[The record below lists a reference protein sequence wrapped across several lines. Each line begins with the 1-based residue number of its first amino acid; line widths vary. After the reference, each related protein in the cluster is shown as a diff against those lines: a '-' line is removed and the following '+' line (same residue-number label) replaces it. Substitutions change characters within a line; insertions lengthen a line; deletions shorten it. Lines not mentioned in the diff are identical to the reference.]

1 MNRIGIIAAVL
12 ICASGMTGCGH
23 IRKIPAKGL
32 LQGYPIETTVDDE
45 RARYYLENYLS
56 GKGGNDTLQ
65 RAIEA
70 LHANLKNDLPSREQL
85 KRIAS
90 DYSLD
95 FGALVF
101 GNQLLKQAGNA
112 DLQKRFSEN
121 LDRIRNGTVDYPRKD
136 VLIMIVPG
144 FDYAK
149 NGSKTGADFASPRRL
164 LEKAGYEIYFVNIDP
179 LGSVE
184 ENAAFLS
191 SCILRNK
198 GRKIALA
205 GASSAGPAIH
215 LALGKSLTDS
225 DLVNVKAWLN
235 LGGILQG
242 VPVLDQVTSG
252 PKGWAFSTIR
262 WFKGWPKESFESM
275 YTQVSRKRFASL
287 AVPKGI
293 RIYNYVGLSLSGNI
307 SDFARDKYLMMR
319 PDGPNDGLT
328 LLPDIIA
335 PNSRSIL
342 STTTDHFFAK
352 DPEIDNKTLALL
364 VTIIGEIGD

>member
-1 MNRIGIIAAVL
+1 MIRICLIAAV
-12 ICASGMTGCGH
+12 IVCASGMTGCGH

-45 RARYYLENYLS
+45 RAKYYLENYLS
-56 GKGGNDTLQ
+56 GGGGNDILQ
-65 RAIEA
+65 RKIDS
-70 LHANLKNDLPSREQL
+70 LHAKLQNNLPSRDQL
-85 KRIAS
+85 KLIAS
-90 DYSLD
+90 DFSVD

-112 DLQKRFSEN
+112 SLQKRFSDN
-121 LDRIRNGTVDYPRKD
+121 LDRIRNSTVDYPRKD

-164 LEKAGYEIYFVNIDP
+164 LEKAGYDVYFVKIDP

-184 ENAAFLS
+184 ENAAYLS
-191 SCILRNK
+191 KCILGNK

-215 LALGKSLTDS
+215 LALGKRLSDS

-242 VPVLDQVTSG
+242 VPVLDQVSSG
-252 PKGWAFSTIR
+252 PKGAAFSTIR
-262 WFKGWPKESFESM
+262 WFMGWPKASFESM
-275 YTQVSRKRFASL
+275 YTRVSRKRFESL
-287 AVPKGI
+287 LVPNGVKV
-293 RIYNYVGLSLSGNI
+293 YNYVGLSLSGNI
-307 SDFARDKYLMMR
+307 SNFARDKYLMMR
-319 PDGPNDGLT
+319 EDGPNDGLT

-342 STTTDHFFAK
+342 STTTDHFFAQ

-364 VTIIGEIGD
+364 VTVIGEFED